1 MRKGGK
7 IIKGMGQGF
16 SILRRFSP
24 DVIVGFGSFYTLP
37 VLLAALIRK
46 VPIVL
51 HEQNAIPGK
60 VNRLFSRFAH
70 TTAITFPE
78 SAYYLKGNKVEVTFP
93 LSKRKEVSAWDYFA
107 LTPGKPTLLIFGGS
121 QGAYQLNALFLESVD
136 KIVFPV
142 QILHF
147 TGKHG
152 SVDEAKKRYK
162 TLGIPHCVK
171 EFEPCMHAALQIADM
186 ALSRAG
192 AATISELIETE
203 TPAILIPFPFA
214 SENHQ
219 EKNGEHFVKKVQGG
233 WMHLEKTLTAEKLAK
248 SITQFLEKELLV
260 KKKNIQSFKKEH
272 QIYELSHLILNM
284 GLKRG
289 LVG

>member
-1 MRKGGK
+1 MRRKRVILSAGGTGGHLFPAQALAQTLSEECDILFVAGGLATSPYFNTAHYPFEEIACGTFSFSNPLEVMRKGGK

-162 TLGIPHCVK
+162 TLGIPH
-171 EFEPCMHAALQIADM
+171 
-186 ALSRAG
+186 
-192 AATISELIETE
+192 
-203 TPAILIPFPFA
+203 
-214 SENHQ
+214 
-219 EKNGEHFVKKVQGG
+219 
-233 WMHLEKTLTAEKLAK
+233 
-248 SITQFLEKELLV
+248 
-260 KKKNIQSFKKEH
+260 
-272 QIYELSHLILNM
+272 
-284 GLKRG
+284 
-289 LVG
+289 